1 MYNKNM
7 KKILYSSLI
16 IICITIFVEGVSA
29 QVFIPPINEIRTR
42 TVDSVERVE
51 NRNQIIENQQNN
63 ISARQNISP
72 ALIRER
78 NENIENRQGITDMR
92 TEARINSVKIIAKN
106 LSMRLLNVISS
117 MEQLASR
124 FDERLDFFKEMG
136 VNVDQPKEK
145 IADAKIQI
153 SISKDLAENIESK
166 ILDVILNEKND
177 REEIAIILREVSE
190 SINASRSLLNEA
202 LRLFNASVKEL
213 RDLENIKSE

>member
-1 MYNKNM
+1 M